1 MGLFPSQIAFGLYS
15 NFRYPSYIYCM
26 KLLYGNVAE
35 VLVEETLHHGQILH
49 DQLVNKAITRLTGNV
64 KGGLLVR

>member
-1 MGLFPSQIAFGLYS
+1 
-15 NFRYPSYIYCM
+15 M

-64 KGGLLVR
+64 KGGLLVRDARGFSSD